1 MHRNF
6 ALLAL
11 PVLALSIL
19 VTTPEPAD
27 FQRLLVIK
35 GATSD
40 LIQTSALVG
49 DEGSRASSKAES
61 AFGEKEKEQNATT
74 HNSATAITP
83 SPAAI
88 LLSNFESMVATAR
101 EEGAVDSKRPS
112 MNLGVLAKVSP
123 QRFAETQRQEVVK
136 STPIPITFVYNQA
149 ALTAEGMRSAQLLLE
164 FLQLKKFSNVAL
176 SGHADE
182 RGLPNWNMELSS
194 KRLLVIE
201 RFLRDGG
208 YQGKLYL
215 LPKGSTEPYMG
226 VDRTRYPYEELMQL
240 DRRVEL
246 RTAK

>member
-88 LLSNFESMVATAR
+88 LLSNFKSMVATAR
-101 EEGAVDSKRPS
+101 EEGAINSKRPS
-112 MNLGVLAKVSP
+112 M
-123 QRFAETQRQEVVK
+123 K
-136 STPIPITFVYNQA
+136 S
-149 ALTAEGMRSAQLLLE
+149 
-164 FLQLKKFSNVAL
+164 
-176 SGHADE
+176 
-182 RGLPNWNMELSS
+182 
-194 KRLLVIE
+194 
-201 RFLRDGG
+201 
-208 YQGKLYL
+208 
-215 LPKGSTEPYMG
+215 
-226 VDRTRYPYEELMQL
+226 
-240 DRRVEL
+240 RRVSKSVSSTVRGNSASGGGEVDTDTYNI
-246 RTAK
+246 RIQSGRADGRGNAVCPVAT